1 MNKHTPGRWSAVKR
15 NEFVGEGPEIDVLK
29 TDVNY
34 VQVDDHSI
42 ARMTTLGDEAD
53 ANAALIAAAPDL
65 LAACEWALDLL
76 NQYAPEIGPQSHIPG
91 TQATKDQ
98 LRAAI
103 RKAEGGA
110 V

>member
-1 MNKHTPGRWSAVKR
+1 MNKHTQGPWRTGEHFRTMDIKAGHNALVARVEIESA
-15 NEFVGEGPEIDVLK
+15 
-29 TDVNY
+29 
-34 VQVDDHSI
+34 
-42 ARMTTLGDEAD
+42 GDKGF

-103 RKAEGGA
+103 RKAEGG
-110 V
+110 VE

>member
-65 LAACEWALDLL
+65 LEACL
-76 NQYAPEIGPQSHIPG
+76 NAIGVIGLPIHDSDRFKIVS
-91 TQATKDQ
+91 Q
-98 LRAAI
+98 LHAAI

-110 V
+110 E